1 MIWPF
6 KRKSAEKKPVSRRRI
21 FLWALAISAIV
32 GGIQLFE
39 PLEDIYRGGRNMVR
53 ARPADQK
60 TVVVAIDN
68 ATVRRFGSSYYSRK
82 HNADLLDK
90 LFAMGV
96 KRVYFDEAFSQP
108 MDSEGD
114 DAFAAALARHKGKV
128 FLGGNSLRA
137 RASDESLS
145 LVPIQKFR
153 ADSQIRSF
161 RADRSPFSLSAE
173 TYYSDSFSGKKT
185 PSISS
190 DIAGRIGPIDA
201 TYRPDW
207 SIEVNTVPTVSILD
221 ILDAKTQAAAI
232 AGKDIIVGV
241 TSDDS
246 QDFMHVAGQGWFP
259 GVYLHVIGAQTLREG
274 APGNI
279 GWVPSLVLAALLSAL
294 LLSIKGLKP
303 TIAVGTFAVLT
314 GLTIPLVLDSMF
326 LMAEVLPAYLMFGMV
341 AYRYATLRKVTDARL
356 QNAGT
361 LMPNLSALREE
372 PMAAKRA
379 IIALRIRNYSAVCA
393 SFATSV
399 EDDLVT
405 ELARRLTLPG
415 QAPTFYQA
423 EDVLYWLGPQLPMNE
438 LEEHLTGLAKLIEI
452 QFVIQGRKV
461 DIHAAFGVDM
471 NLSRSIS
478 TRIGRALLAADN
490 AAANHHLVQF
500 NTSENDED
508 SAWELSLMGE
518 LDAAIDAGHIWI
530 AFQPQFDLKDDR
542 ICGAEALVRWQHPTR
557 GAISPEAF
565 ILPAEAHNRIKRL
578 TFHVL
583 EQATRASRF
592 ILDERPDFRL
602 GVNISAGLF
611 ELPELPDEIAAVLAR
626 VNYPSANLTLEVT
639 ESATF
644 GEHQMVAA
652 NLSAI
657 EAMGIQ
663 LSIDDYGTGNATL
676 EYMRSVPCQEIKI
689 DRRFIV
695 GLVKNQNDMLL
706 VESTI
711 ELAHGM
717 HRRVIAEGI
726 EDPETLELL
735 RSIGCDI
742 AQGYY
747 LAKPMRIEAME
758 SLLEAVTRIKAA

>member
-32 GGIQLFE
+32 GGIEILE
-39 PLEDIYRGGRNMVR
+39 PLEDFYRGGRNMVR

-108 MDSEGD
+108 MDPEGD

-128 FLGGNSLRA
+128 FLGGNSLRI
-137 RASDESLS
+137 RAPDGSLA
-145 LVPIQKFR
+145 LAPMEKFR
-153 ADSQIRSF
+153 ANAQIRSF
-161 RADRSPFSLSAE
+161 KSDRSPFSLSAE
-173 TYYSDSFSGKKT
+173 AYYADEFGGIAT
-185 PSISS
+185 PTISS
-190 DIAGRIGPIDA
+190 DIAGTIGPVDA

-207 SIEVNTVPTVSILD
+207 TIQITSVPTLSLPD
-221 ILDAKTQAAAI
+221 IIDGNAKGEVVR
-232 AGKDIIVGV
+232 GKDVIVGV

-246 QDFMHVAGQGWFP
+246 PDFVHVTGQGWFP
-259 GVYLHVIGAQTLREG
+259 GVYIHAIGAQTLREG
-274 APGNI
+274 SPRNI
-279 GWVPSLVLAALLSAL
+279 GWIPALVVAALLSSL
-294 LLSIKGLKP
+294 LLFARTRRRGAIAAIGSIAFGLAAP
-303 TIAVGTFAVLT
+303 IL
-314 GLTIPLVLDSMF
+314 LDSWF
-326 LMAEVLPAYLMFGMV
+326 ILADYFPAYLMFGMV
-341 AYRYATLRKVTDARL
+341 AYRSATLRQLKDARL
-356 QNAGT
+356 MNAGT

-372 PMAAKRA
+372 PLATKRA
-379 IIALRIRNYSAVCA
+379 IIALRIRNYAAVCA

-471 NLSRSIS
+471 NLARSIS

-689 DRRFIV
+689 DRRFIM
-695 GLVKNQNDMLL
+695 GLATNQNDMLL